1 MPGTVG
7 RLAAVCRAGS
17 RRGPCGPAAMAP
29 LQSATA
35 NRNPGTEVLKPWQFW
50 SLTLLAAVA
59 VALTATNI
67 VLYGQNRDLQT
78 EIAGR
83 AQYVQ
88 QSVQLQALYQEIVK
102 ALADLSVRNKD
113 NALVDL
119 LSRRGITV
127 SVTPPAGTA
136 AGATAPGPGEARKS
150 AKDK

>member
-1 MPGTVG
+1 MPARDAGYVVP
-7 RLAAVCRAGS
+7 RRWLRYNRA
-17 RRGPCGPAAMAP
+17 
-29 LQSATA
+29 TT
-35 NRNPGTEVLKPWQFW
+35 NRNPRTEVLKRWQFW

-88 QSVQLQALYQEIVK
+88 QSVQLETLFQEIVK

-113 NALVDL
+113 SALADL
-119 LSRRGITV
+119 LSRRGFTV
-127 SVTPPAGTA
+127 TVTPPAGASTA
-136 AGATAPGPGEARKS
+136 VGAAVPGPGEARTS
-150 AKDK
+150 TKDK